1 MTVFLSFY
9 SNGGN
14 LLRNKHRL
22 PHGEGGVPTLLHFYN
37 HNNPEVNC
45 QRNHSHL
52 QMENMES
59 REIKMGTLTGCFV
72 EI

>member
-1 MTVFLSFY
+1 M
-9 SNGGN
+9 GRG
-14 LLRNKHRL
+14 R
-22 PHGEGGVPTLLHFYN
+22 VPTLLHFYN

-52 QMENMES
+52 QMENME
-59 REIKMGTLTGCFV
+59 IKMGTLTGCFV